1 MCSATVGIKCSIGV
15 GPNKLIAKMACER
28 AKPNGVRM
36 VTEPEVKRFLSES
49 KIDELYGIGAKTVE
63 RLKKLGYATIDQLAQ
78 ARSMVLAD
86 EFGTSFGAE
95 IKAFANGIDEREV
108 TENYDVKSISRE
120 FTFEKDTG
128 NDDEIKKEMGR
139 LSAEVMK
146 DVAKNQMSFRTIT
159 LKLRYQDFT
168 EHIHSRSVKVTNRV
182 DTVVQTAE
190 ELYAENV
197 DRNKKVRK
205 IGVRVSGLVSYK
217 GQKRIA

>member
-1 MCSATVGIKCSIGV
+1 M
-15 GPNKLIAKMACER
+15 R
-28 AKPNGVRM
+28 
-36 VTEPEVKRFLSES
+36 
-49 KIDELYGIGAKTVE
+49 
-63 RLKKLGYATIDQLAQ
+63 
-78 ARSMVLAD
+78 RSRR
-86 EFGTSFGAE
+86 
-95 IKAFANGIDEREV
+95 FANGIDEREV

-128 NDDEIKKEMGR
+128 SDDEVKREIGR

-146 DVAKNQMSFRTIT
+146 DVARNQVSFRTIT